1 MMMRRPLSSFV
12 LLVIFISIH
21 CHSASGGL
29 PELPTSAENGMV
41 VSGHYLSSEIG
52 IEILKN
58 GGNAIDAAIA
68 TGFALAVNLP
78 AAGNIGGGGFM
89 IVRTS
94 QGEFSAFDFRE
105 KAPLAAHSKM
115 FLDAEGN
122 YDGDINHR
130 GHRSV
135 GVPGTVAGFFLAHQ
149 KYGSMSMPL
158 LLEPA
163 IKMAEE
169 GFVVT
174 QGLADSLK
182 NNVDNLREY
191 PGSAA
196 VFLKKHGNPYEAGEV
211 WRQPALAKSLR
222 RIQRHGRKGFYEGET
237 ARLITSEMQRNGG
250 LITQKDLMAYQAVE
264 RVPVWGTYRDHQIIS
279 MPPPSSGGI
288 ALIQMLNI
296 LETFDFNA
304 MGFGSARHLHLEI
317 EAMRRAFADRA
328 RYLGDPDFNSDMPV
342 TQLLSKQR
350 GALLRESISLN
361 RASKSDEKTFNESV
375 ESNETTHYSVVDSHG
390 NVAVVTYTLEG
401 SYGSYIVPEGAGF
414 LLNNEMGDF
423 NPVPGITNREGLI
436 GTAANLVAPE
446 KRMLSS
452 MTPTI
457 VLRDDKPFLL
467 IGSPGGRSIINT
479 VLQIIVNTIDF
490 EMNISE
496 AIKAPRLHHQWL
508 PDQVK
513 IETEGFSMETLERLR
528 AIGHTIQPYDSNIR
542 QGRAMGILLEPSSGT
557 IFGASDPRSAD
568 GAAVGY

>member
-1 MMMRRPLSSFV
+1 MITLRPLSSFV
-12 LLVIFISIH
+12 LLTIFISIQY
-21 CHSASGGL
+21 HSASGGL
-29 PELPTSAENGMV
+29 PGLPISAENGMV
-41 VSGHYLSSEIG
+41 VSGHRLSSGIG

-89 IVRTS
+89 IVRTA
-94 QGEFSAFDFRE
+94 QGEVAAFDFRE
-105 KAPLAAHSKM
+105 KAPLAAHSEM
-115 FLDAEGN
+115 FLDSGGN
-122 YDGDINHR
+122 YDGDMNHQ
-130 GHRSV
+130 GHLSV

-149 KYGSMSMPL
+149 KYGSISMSL

-169 GFVVT
+169 GFIVT
-174 QGLADSLK
+174 RGLADSLK
-182 NNVDNLREY
+182 NNAENFRRY
-191 PGSAA
+191 PGSVD
-196 VFLKKHGNPYEAGEV
+196 VFFKKHGKTYEAGEV

-237 ARLITSEMQRNGG
+237 ARLITSEMQRHGG
-250 LITQKDLMAYQAVE
+250 LITQKDLMSYQAVE
-264 RVPVWGTYRDHQIIS
+264 RVPVWGTYRNHQILS

-296 LETFDFNA
+296 LEAFDLNS

-328 RYLGDPDFNSDMPV
+328 RYLGDPDFNADIPV

-350 GALLRESISLN
+350 GAILRESIRLN
-361 RASKSDEKTFNESV
+361 WASKSNEKTFNGRT
-375 ESNETTHYSVVDSHG
+375 ESNETTHYSVVDSYG
-390 NVAVVTYTLEG
+390 NVVVVTYTLEG
-401 SYGSYIVPEGAGF
+401 SYGSHIVPEGAGF

-423 NPVPGITNREGLI
+423 NPIPGITDREGLI

-457 VLRDDKPFLL
+457 VLKDGRPFLL

-490 EMNISE
+490 KMNISE
-496 AIKAPRLHHQWL
+496 AIRASRLHHQWL
-508 PDQVK
+508 PDQVN
-513 IETEGFSMETLERLR
+513 IETDGFSLETLERLR
-528 AIGHTIQPYDSNIR
+528 DMGHTIKPYKDGRR
-542 QGRAMGILLEPSSGT
+542 QGRAMGILLEPSSGI

-568 GAAVGY
+568 GAAIGY